1 MKKVVF
7 VLLATGLIAIGAA
20 TTYEVPV
27 ELVLGWVPFLW
38 RALSRISWAG
48 GTVAVSAA
56 ALLLFTAGV
65 HLMGRSWRRRT
76 GAGPWKLR
84 WSLAA
89 VAAMFVLFTVGV
101 CLIGVTHPVAWLS
114 TSEEPLLGET
124 LKSSQGRSSHLNLRL
139 IGDAATIHQDS
150 AAGTFPSGA
159 TFTPDG
165 GMLHSWETQLLPYL
179 GYSSRE
185 IDLAIPW
192 NDPKNAP
199 YFQSVLSDF
208 INPEFRP
215 ALLTDADGFGLSH
228 YAANSRVMGPNKAMK
243 VQDITD
249 GTANTVL
256 VGEVS
261 ANFKAWGHPVNWRD
275 PAKGINKSPHGF
287 GGPRSSGGAQFLMA
301 DGSVR
306 FISERV
312 SPEVLRSLSTPN
324 GNDDVNLSDLE
335 NPR

>member
-1 MKKVVF
+1 MA
-7 VLLATGLIAIGAA
+7 LGAA

-38 RALSRISWAG
+38 RLPSRISWAG

-65 HLMGRSWRRRT
+65 HVTGRSWRRRT
-76 GAGPWKLR
+76 GAGSWKLR
-84 WSLAA
+84 WSLAG
-89 VAAMFVLFTVGV
+89 VAAMFVLFTAGV
-101 CLIGVTHPVAWLS
+101 CLIGVTHQVAWLS
-114 TSEEPLLGET
+114 ASEEPLLGET
-124 LKSSQGRSSHLNLRL
+124 LRSSLGRSSHLNLRL
-139 IGDAATIHQDS
+139 IGSAAWTHQDS
-150 AAGTFPSGA
+150 AGTFPSGA

-179 GYSSRE
+179 WYSSRE
-185 IDLAIPW
+185 IDLTVPW
-192 NDPKNAP
+192 NDPKNVP
-199 YFQSVLSDF
+199 YFRSVLPDF

-215 ALLTDADGFGLSH
+215 APLTDLDGFGLSH
-228 YAANSRVMGPNKAMK
+228 YAANSRVMGPNRAMK

-249 GTANTVL
+249 GTANTIL
-256 VGEVS
+256 VGEVN
-261 ANFKAWGHPVNWRD
+261 ANFKPWGHPVNWRD
-275 PAKGINKSPHGF
+275 PARGINQSPNGF

-306 FISERV
+306 LINERV
-312 SPEVLRSLSTPN
+312 SPGVLRALATPD
-324 GNDDVNLSDLE
+324 GKEDVDPSDLE